1 MKKLILLSL
10 RGMGIKKTDKQFLD
24 IWKHLYCGCLFSLRK
39 ELSQEDIDQGVLL
52 KTIKDNIKF
61 LNL

>member
-1 MKKLILLSL
+1 
-10 RGMGIKKTDKQFLD
+10 MGIKKGDKQFLD

-39 ELSQEDIDQGVLL
+39 ELNSGDIEQAFLL
-52 KTIKDNIKF
+52 KTIKENVKF

>member
-1 MKKLILLSL
+1 
-10 RGMGIKKTDKQFLD
+10 MGIKKSDKQFLD

-39 ELSQEDIDQGVLL
+39 ELSNGDIEHAVLL
-52 KTIKDNIKF
+52 NTIRENIKF